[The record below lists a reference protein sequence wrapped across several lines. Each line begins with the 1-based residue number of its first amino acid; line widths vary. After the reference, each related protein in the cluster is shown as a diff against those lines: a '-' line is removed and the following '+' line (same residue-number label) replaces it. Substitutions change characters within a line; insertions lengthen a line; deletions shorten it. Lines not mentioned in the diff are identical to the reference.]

1 MNASDF
7 FAQLGAYRSLKLLL
21 AIRKWGK
28 GRIIRT
34 WQIASDADL
43 GEGVRLDEGVVI
55 HRRCRVGAH
64 TYLRNGSKLWHGS
77 EIGAYCSIGENV
89 LIGTPEHPKQ
99 YLSTSPVLYQEAP
112 KKPDDPWPPDDVLR
126 PAFVENDV
134 WIGNNAVVRGG
145 VRVATG
151 AIVGTGAVV
160 THDVEPYAIVAGI
173 PARTIGR
180 RFDDVLSHALLESRW
195 WEIPREELLV
205 SDFLFTPS
213 LLLDTRKTKGDLT

>member
-1 MNASDF
+1 MSASDF
-7 FAQLGAYRSLKLLL
+7 FAQLGMYRSLKLLL

-28 GRIIRT
+28 GRTIRT
-34 WQIASDADL
+34 WRIASDAEL

-55 HRRCRVGAH
+55 HRRCRIGAH
-64 TYLRNGSKLWHGS
+64 TYLRSGSKLWHGS

-99 YLSTSPVLYQEAP
+99 YLSTSPALYQEAP
-112 KKPDDPWPPDDVLR
+112 EKPDDPWPSDDVLQ
-126 PAFVENDV
+126 PASVENDV

-180 RFDDVLSHALLESRW
+180 RFDDVLSCALLESRW

-205 SDFLFTPS
+205 SDFLFAPS